1 MLAEGGIQGGRR
13 GYDLLWGS
21 HELSLPPKE
30 LQPTLAARSP
40 EVESLGPHT
49 ASSEEDDFKY
59 QVKKLFLKENSI
71 ILI

>member
-1 MLAEGGIQGGRR
+1 MLAEGDIQGGRR

-21 HELSLPPKE
+21 PELSLTPEE

-59 QVKKLFLKENSI
+59 QVKKLFLKESSI